1 MQVSQSV
8 GISLP
13 VSLLKRIDSERGDI
27 PRSRFL
33 LRLLQKMSHDNNV
46 TYGDMVQKSQ
56 AVHRNDSV
64 DKRMGIPQSTEP
76 LIT

>member
-33 LRLLQKMSHDNNV
+33 LRLLQKLSHDNTE
-46 TYGDMVQKSQ
+46 TYGQDVNKK
-56 AVHRNDSV
+56 DSV
-64 DKRMGIPQSTEP
+64 DQRTAIPQSTEP

>member
-13 VSLLKRIDSERGDI
+13 ISLLKRIDSERGDI

-33 LRLLQKMSHDNNV
+33 MRLLQKLDHNNAE
-46 TYGDMVQKSQ
+46 TYGQDVNKK
-56 AVHRNDSV
+56 DSV
-64 DKRMGIPQSTEP
+64 DQRTEIPQSTEP

>member
-1 MQVSQSV
+1 MQDSQSV

-33 LRLLQKMSHDNNV
+33 LRLLQKLSYDNIE
-46 TYGDMVQKSQ
+46 TYIQDVNKK
-56 AVHRNDSV
+56 DSV
-64 DKRMGIPQSTEP
+64 DQRTEIPQSTEP

>member
-1 MQVSQSV
+1 MQDSQSV

-33 LRLLQKMSHDNNV
+33 WLLQKLSYDNIE
-46 TYGDMVQKSQ
+46 TYIQDVNKK
-56 AVHRNDSV
+56 DSV
-64 DKRMGIPQSTEP
+64 DQRTEIPQSTEP

>member
-27 PRSRFL
+27 PRSRFF
-33 LRLLQKMSHDNNV
+33 LRMIESSYDDYLSDDLNEVKNK
-46 TYGDMVQKSQ
+46 KS
-56 AVHRNDSV
+56 VGGKV
-64 DKRMGIPQSTEP
+64 DQRTEILQSTVSP
-76 LIT
+76 GP

>member
-1 MQVSQSV
+1 MQDSQSV

-33 LRLLQKMSHDNNV
+33 LRLLQKLSYDNIE
-46 TYGDMVQKSQ
+46 TYRQDVNKK
-56 AVHRNDSV
+56 DSV
-64 DKRMGIPQSTEP
+64 DQRTEIPQSTEP

>member
-13 VSLLKRIDSERGDI
+13 VSVLKRIDSERGDI

-33 LRLLQKMSHDNNV
+33 LRILQKLSHDDV
-46 TYGDMVQKSQ
+46 GTYREAYRELRDK
-56 AVHRNDSV
+56 DSI
-64 DKRMGIPQSTEP
+64 DQEIKFYNRPN
-76 LIT
+76 L

>member
-33 LRLLQKMSHDNNV
+33 LRLLQLSHDNIE
-46 TYGDMVQKSQ
+46 TYRLDVNKK
-56 AVHRNDSV
+56 DSV
-64 DKRMGIPQSTEP
+64 DQRTGILQSTES

>member
-27 PRSRFL
+27 PRSRLL
-33 LRLLQKMSHDNNV
+33 LRLLQKLSYDDTG
-46 TYGDMVQKSQ
+46 TYGQK
-56 AVHRNDSV
+56 ANEKDSV
-64 DKRMGIPQSTEP
+64 DQRTEIPQSTEP

>member
-13 VSLLKRIDSERGDI
+13 VSLLKRIDNERGDI

-33 LRLLQKMSHDNNV
+33 LRILQKSHNDDLETHGKKVNNK
-46 TYGDMVQKSQ
+46 KS
-56 AVHRNDSV
+56 RRDIV
-64 DKRMGIPQSTEP
+64 DQRTEILQSTISLAP
-76 LIT
+76 